1 MGGIPRD
8 FTQTPSATP
17 SQSSS
22 PSPYHPS
29 DSIPPSRTPS
39 PTRTSSPSQSFSP
52 SSSTSHS
59 STVSESPSP
68 SSNPSPTV
76 SDSVSTTPGPSLIL
90 EPFPSSPSPPLFA
103 PSPTQSRALEP
114 TQSQALKPTCVAQC
128 TSGAPFESVVFSTS
142 DSASLSASDN
152 DGTIT
157 AQVTAPAGVVD
168 YYSTLELSVH
178 TINAFV
184 TEITLVNQFGQQI
197 TELNEPIQIC
207 LAPTHNRSPD
217 EICLGFLNEESG
229 EWECEDCSVNHESGS
244 DLLCGESDHL
254 TNFALLISTE
264 DPSDKCGSSPIQ
276 NEVIAWLSL
285 AFLLLAIL
293 IFFAFAVATELCY
306 RKKAANKR
314 SFLESLQ
321 QPGSEAQSF
330 QPHNRDSAIRI
341 N

>member
-1 MGGIPRD
+1 MEKELSLLYLLIGITRKFWLICRFRLTEIRDGFKRGFGGTFLQGAPWTRVLNIAMREIP
-8 FTQTPSATP
+8 PGGS

-22 PSPYHPS
+22 PSPFHS
-29 DSIPPSRTPS
+29 IDSIPPSRTPS

-76 SDSVSTTPGPSLIL
+76 SGSVSTTPGPSLIL

-114 TQSQALKPTCVAQC
+114 TQSQALKPTCAAQC

-244 DLLCGESDHL
+244 DLLCGESG
-254 TNFALLISTE
+254 
-264 DPSDKCGSSPIQ
+264 KCVQLWDYSNI
-276 NEVIAWLSL
+276 I
-285 AFLLLAIL
+285 
-293 IFFAFAVATELCY
+293 C
-306 RKKAANKR
+306 R
-314 SFLESLQ
+314 SFDQLCPVTILRRS
-321 QPGSEAQSF
+321 
-330 QPHNRDSAIRI
+330 IRQV
-341 N
+341 